1 MFKKI
6 GPGVLVAAAFIGPG
20 TITACSLAG
29 VRFGFALLWAI
40 LLSILATMVLQE
52 MAARLGLITKMGLAD
67 AITKEIGQAWFKYLV
82 LGIVLG
88 AILIGNTAY
97 EAGNIGGAVLGLEAI
112 FGPNLNTLYPIIVGL
127 CAIGLLWIGS
137 YKNLERIFIVLI
149 GLMSVSFI
157 ITAVLTKPKL
167 LPLLEGLF
175 IPRVQTGSWFTVVS
189 LVGTTVVPYNLF
201 LHASLVN
208 KKWKSYRDLRW
219 VQWDTVFSIG
229 IGGLVSMAVIVAA
242 AAIPKGE
249 IKTVMDLALGLEPLF
264 GAGARF
270 FMGLGLFAAGLTS
283 AITAPLAAAYVA
295 NSCFGWKASTKDW
308 RFRSVWILII
318 LIGVFSLS
326 FDFKPIQI
334 IKFAQV
340 ANGLLLPII
349 AILLLWLVNSKKIM
363 RHYVNTKWQN
373 FTALL
378 IIVLSIVLG
387 LRSIVKVIGIL

>member
-67 AITKEIGQAWFKYLV
+67 AITKEIEQAWFKYLI

-112 FGPNLNTLYPIIVGL
+112 FGPTLNTLYPIIVGFF
-127 CAIGLLWIGS
+127 AIGLLWIGS

-149 GLMSVSFI
+149 GLMSISFL

-208 KKWKSYRDLRW
+208 KKWKSYRDLKW

-229 IGGLVSMAVIVAA
+229 IGGLVSMAIIVAS

-249 IKTVMDLALGLEPLF
+249 INTVMDLALGLEPLF

-295 NSCFGWKASTKDW
+295 NSCFAWKASTKDW
-308 RFRSVWILII
+308 RFRSVWLLII

-326 FDFKPIQI
+326 FEFKPIQI

-340 ANGLLLPII
+340 ANGLLLPIM

>member
-67 AITKEIGQAWFKYLV
+67 AITKEIGQAWFKYLI

-112 FGPNLNTLYPIIVGL
+112 FGPTLNTLYPIIVGSF
-127 CAIGLLWIGS
+127 AIGLLWIGS

-149 GLMSVSFI
+149 GLMSISFL

-208 KKWKSYRDLRW
+208 KKWKSYRDLKW

-229 IGGLVSMAVIVAA
+229 IGGLVSIAVIVAS

-249 IKTVMDLALGLEPLF
+249 INTVMDLALGLEPLF

-308 RFRSVWILII
+308 RFRSVWLLII

-340 ANGLLLPII
+340 ANGLLLPIM

>member
-67 AITKEIGQAWFKYLV
+67 AITKEIGQAWFKYLI

-112 FGPNLNTLYPIIVGL
+112 FGPTLNTLYPIIVGSF
-127 CAIGLLWIGS
+127 AIGLLWIGS

-149 GLMSVSFI
+149 GLMSISFL

-208 KKWKSYRDLRW
+208 KKWKSYRDLKW

-229 IGGLVSMAVIVAA
+229 IGGLVSMAVIVAS

-249 IKTVMDLALGLEPLF
+249 INTVMDLALGLEPLF

-308 RFRSVWILII
+308 RFRSVWLLII

-340 ANGLLLPII
+340 ANGLLLPIM